1 VKMEYPP
8 AWQIFDMELFSSAL
22 PRAAGELTGE
32 LLVQARP
39 NGRMLDHFR
48 VTLGGSR
55 ILDISFPLAN
65 ILALPGAAG
74 WRLKMQT
81 WPRDIA
87 LRRNMMSSEWVS
99 LDSIIA
105 SKDGVI
111 YNAEDVVVPH
121 ADVLEKIQEAEVSA
135 AVRYAVVIGGD
146 QGLQLMMQGMPA
158 SAESLMGKPAFRG

>member
-1 VKMEYPP
+1 MEYPP
-8 AWQIFDMELFSSAL
+8 SWQIFDMELFSSAL

-55 ILDISFPLAN
+55 ILDITFPMASV
-65 ILALPGAAG
+65 LALPAAAG

-81 WPRDIA
+81 WPRDIS
-87 LRRNMMSSEWVS
+87 LRRNMTSAEWVS

-105 SKDGVI
+105 AKDGVVH
-111 YNAEDVVVPH
+111 NADDGMVPH
-121 ADVLEKIQEAEVSA
+121 EEVLKAIQEAEVSA

-146 QGLQLMMQGMPA
+146 QRLQLMLQGMPA
-158 SAESLMGKPAFRG
+158 SAEALMGKPAFRG